1 MQGSWQGIYGCGAW
15 MWGMWGLNHC
25 FMSLFKIIAALKG
38 DKTMLKLL
46 AISAVVTAGYCA
58 LGQKE
63 HGDMEGFI
71 VICTIQVLSL
81 GYLGFAATPKVSKD

>member
-1 MQGSWQGIYGCGAW
+1 MMTMTDEKVRTW

-25 FMSLFKIIAALKG
+25 FLALLKILAVMKG

-46 AISAVVTAGYCA
+46 AVSALATAYYCV
-58 LGQKE
+58 LGQQE

-71 VICTIQVLSL
+71 AVCAVQAVSL
-81 GYLGFAATPKVSKD
+81 GYLGFSTGPKVSTD